1 MIGSRAANFLHLI
14 IELTNVSRVHA
25 DRTTTGLDRRKNI
38 LRIEVDVSDHGNTG
52 LLNDNRKRLS
62 ILIGRAG
69 NADNIA
75 ARCGQLCNLLQC
87 RTDIVCFRCRHRLNR
102 NGSPTTDGHIPHHDS
117 TSLSTRKRAFVDAR
131 HP

>member
-1 MIGSRAANFLHLI
+1 MIGSGTANFLHLI

-38 LRIEVDVSDHGNTG
+38 LRIEVNVGDDGNTG

-62 ILIGRAG
+62 ILIGRSS

-75 ARCGQLCNLLQC
+75 ARCG
-87 RTDIVCFRCRHRLNR
+87 
-102 NGSPTTDGHIPHHDS
+102 
-117 TSLSTRKRAFVDAR
+117 
-131 HP
+131 